1 MAWTVRDAG
10 LVILLA
16 TAGSGCQDWRE
27 RVRGG
32 LAVKEPEQTLV
43 ATAAPTRALF
53 PPRDEPDAPPS
64 VPATLT
70 PRARYRIRAWVVA
83 KDRGFDDDAADVL
96 TLDLGLAWGPV
107 ASPDLLRSL
116 SFRLD
121 TRYLSLRW
129 SEALPLD
136 GATLMRH
143 VSNHHLVVPDAAL
156 RAYLDHAQVGD
167 LVTLEGQLVDV
178 TLEGT
183 SGRVVRSSLSR
194 DDIGNGACEVLWV
207 ERAQLERP
215 WLEP

>member
-1 MAWTVRDAG
+1 MPWSARAC
-10 LVILLA
+10 LVIVVA
-16 TAGSGCQDWRE
+16 TSSAGCRDWRDH
-27 RVRGG
+27 VRGG
-32 LAVKEPEQTLV
+32 LAVKEAEQTTL
-43 ATAAPTRALF
+43 AITTPTRALF

-70 PRARYRIRAWVVA
+70 PRARYRTRAWVVA

-129 SEALPLD
+129 SDALPLD
-136 GATLMRH
+136 GTTLMRH
-143 VSNHHLVVPDAAL
+143 VSNHHLVVPDAAV
-156 RAYLDHAQVGD
+156 RAYLDHVQVGD

-183 SGRVVRSSLSR
+183 SGRVVRTSLSR
-194 DDIGNGACEVLWV
+194 DDVGNGACEVLWV
-207 ERAQLERP
+207 ERAQIERP
-215 WLEP
+215 WLER